1 MNPLQLSR
9 STVGVVIP
17 VFDDWDGL
25 QRCLRALARQ
35 TYPRELLKIRVVN
48 NGSSDWPADPAF
60 PLPVEVLH
68 HRRPGSYGARN
79 RAALGW
85 DVDVLAFTDADC
97 LPVPQWIEEGVRRLM
112 ADQDRPLLVAGRI
125 VLVPSSERA
134 ATVAEQLDQ
143 VLGFDQE
150 RTVRRA
156 GFGVTA
162 NLFVPH
168 EVFAVLGG
176 FHAHTRSSGDRD
188 LCERARAIGVPV
200 VYAQGALIEHAARDW
215 QALLVKQRR
224 IVGGRVALAAAPPW
238 GSLQALFRSFR
249 PIVSESWRVIRCD
262 RFDWPRRC
270 HLLVLVWLMRC
281 IVVLEWLRLMLPGRQ
296 PLR

>member
-1 MNPLQLSR
+1 MNRPQYGV
-9 STVGVVIP
+9 TVGVVIP

-35 TYPRELLKIRVVN
+35 TYPSELLKLRVVN

-85 DVDVLAFTDADC
+85 GVDVLAFTDADC
-97 LPVPQWIEEGVRRLM
+97 LPVPQWIEEGVHLLM
-112 ADQDRPLLVAGRI
+112 AAEDGPLLVAGRI
-125 VLVPSSERA
+125 VLTPQSDQKPTA
-134 ATVAEQLDQ
+134 AELLDQ
-143 VLGFDQE
+143 ILGFDQE

-162 NLFVPH
+162 NLFVPQS
-168 EVFAVLGG
+168 VFTALGG
-176 FHAHTRSSGDRD
+176 FHSHTRSGGDRD
-188 LCERARAIGVPV
+188 LCARARGFGIPV
-200 VYAQGALIEHAARDW
+200 VYAPAALVMHPARDW
-215 QALLVKQRR
+215 EALLQKQRR
-224 IVGGRVALAAAPPW
+224 IVGGRVALAASMPL
-238 GSLQALFRSFR
+238 GSLLALLRSCR
-249 PIVSESWRVIRCD
+249 PIASESWRVIRCE
-262 RFDWPRRC
+262 RFAWPRRC
-270 HLLVLVWLMRC
+270 QLLVLVWLMRFV
-281 IVVLEWLRLMLPGRQ
+281 VVLEWFRLMLPGRQ